1 MSAGAKTLSEND
13 VASLPAEVQSLLQG
27 KAVFSLSLSDSNGA
41 ISFTGKAIKVSLPY
55 KLQDGEKA
63 SNVKVFYIDANNQ
76 AVEVDAEYDEQAQC
90 AVFSTDHFSTWYV
103 DATAS
108 DSGSGGGSNM
118 GLIVGIVVGILV
130 VVAVVAVVVLVK
142 TGKIGGAKGAA

>member
-1 MSAGAKTLSEND
+1 MGMT
-13 VASLPAEVQSLLQG
+13 
-27 KAVFSLSLSDSNGA
+27 SDSNGV
-41 ISFTGKAIKVSLPY
+41 ITFSGKAIKVSLPY

-76 AVEVDAEYDEQAQC
+76 AVEVDAEYDEQTQC

-108 DSGSGGGSNM
+108 DSGSGGGSNV
-118 GLIVGIVVGILV
+118 GLIIGIVVGILV

-142 TGKIGGAKGAA
+142 TGKIGGAKGSA

>member
-1 MSAGAKTLSEND
+1 MTVSPT
-13 VASLPAEVQSLLQG
+13 
-27 KAVFSLSLSDSNGA
+27 
-41 ISFTGKAIKVSLPY
+41 AIKVSLPY

-63 SNVKVFYIDANNQ
+63 SNVKVFYIDENNK

-108 DSGSGGGSNM
+108 DSGSGGGSNV
-118 GLIVGIVVGILV
+118 GLIVGIIVGVLV
-130 VVAVVAVVVLVK
+130 VAAIVAVVVLVK
-142 TGKIGGAKGAA
+142 TGKIGGSKGDKEAA